1 MIILITMI
9 KLIMP
14 TFIEMW
20 VKKKRRYSINLNTY
34 RNLHFQV
41 NNNLKKMYKEMVKR
55 KIIAFGN
62 IKIPKTS
69 TPVSLTLLKKI
80 YKKMIK
86 NKIAAFENIKIP
98 KISAPVSLTLTYF
111 NGTKR
116 KSDLE
121 NNCIIHVKYLL
132 DALVELWVIPTDD
145 YDTVK
150 KIVFI

>member
-14 TFIEMW
+14 TFIEIW

-41 NNNLKKMYKEMVKR
+41 NNNLKKIYKEMVKR
-55 KIIAFGN
+55 KITAFG
-62 IKIPKTS
+62 
-69 TPVSLTLLKKI
+69 
-80 YKKMIK
+80 
-86 NKIAAFENIKIP
+86 NIKIP
-98 KISAPVSLTLTYF
+98 KISAPISLTLTYF

-150 KIVFI
+150 KIVFIYWGYEKNNARVCIQIN